1 MVEPAILGPIDVLLA
16 PVIEYVLLVL
26 VLANLGTR
34 YLAHGS
40 HVQQAEEDEEV
51 RRHRLH
57 ELSNVVLVLASFY
70 FLTLDHHSGVVLSML
85 VVGTVLTDFFEFEA
99 SGFGGGFGGGYV
111 GADFFEFEARR
122 VEARQDL
129 PVEQPKGAIVASTLV
144 FLYAAYLSLFFVV
157 EPVWNAIV

>member
-16 PVIEYVLLVL
+16 PVIEYVVLVL

-40 HVQQAEEDEEV
+40 HVRQAEEAEDV

-57 ELSNVVLVLASFY
+57 ELSNVVLVVASFY
-70 FLTLDHHSGVVLSML
+70 YLSLHHHSGVVLATL

-99 SGFGGGFGGGYV
+99 
-111 GADFFEFEARR
+111 RQ

-129 PVEQPKGAIVASTLV
+129 PIEQPTGAIIASAVVL
-144 FLYAAYLSLFFVV
+144 LYAAYLSLFFVV
-157 EPVWNAIV
+157 EPVWSSIV